1 MISSLYWRKY
11 MCYTCQLQKIM
22 YSWRELHR
30 IFHKTSLSDKG
41 QNKVNGN
48 DYYILWAG
56 MMTRANSCYNTPNH
70 SSGCRPEECFLP
82 LQDFPYFLH
91 QQPLLLLVG
100 GM

>member
-1 MISSLYWRKY
+1 

-41 QNKVNGN
+41 QNKVSGN

-70 SSGCRPEECFLP
+70 SSGYRPEECFLP
-82 LQDFPYFLH
+82 LQNFPYFLH